1 MTENKNQ
8 EYENQID
15 QEIDKIVDKLAFDL
29 KTKLKKVVI
38 RSEKLMLKQYIA
50 SQKDTMKS
58 RVGSPPKGRPSSRRG
73 EEKVVPEGGRGRAK
87 KASSNDSD
95 SSSDSD

>member
-1 MTENKNQ
+1 MSTDF
-8 EYENQID
+8 QID

-73 EEKVVPEGGRGRAK
+73 EEKVVPEGRGRVK
-87 KASSNDSD
+87 KASSHDSD
-95 SSSDSD
+95 SSSEDSD

>member
-1 MTENKNQ
+1 M
-8 EYENQID
+8 
-15 QEIDKIVDKLAFDL
+15 
-29 KTKLKKVVI
+29 
-38 RSEKLMLKQYIA
+38 S

-73 EEKVVPEGGRGRAK
+73 DEKVAPESSGRIRK
-87 KASSNDSD
+87 KAGVVDES

>member
-1 MTENKNQ
+1 MSTDF
-8 EYENQID
+8 QID
-15 QEIDKIVDKLAFDL
+15 QEIDKIVDKLALDL

-50 SQKDTMKS
+50 SQKDTTRS

-73 EEKVVPEGGRGRAK
+73 EEKVVSEGGGRGRGK
-87 KASSNDSD
+87 KASSHDSD

>member
-1 MTENKNQ
+1 MSTDF
-8 EYENQID
+8 QID
-15 QEIDKIVDKLAFDL
+15 QEIDKIVDKLALDL

-73 EEKVVPEGGRGRAK
+73 EEKVVPEGSGRGRAK
-87 KASSNDSD
+87 KATSHDSD

>member
-1 MTENKNQ
+1 MSTDF
-8 EYENQID
+8 QID
-15 QEIDKIVDKLAFDL
+15 QEIDKIVDKITLDL

-38 RSEKLMLKQYIA
+38 RSEKMMLKQYIA

-73 EEKVVPEGGRGRAK
+73 DEKVVPEGGGRGRGK
-87 KASSNDSD
+87 KVAAHDSE

>member
-1 MTENKNQ
+1 MSTDF
-8 EYENQID
+8 QID
-15 QEIDKIVDKLAFDL
+15 QEIDKIVDKITLDL
-29 KTKLKKVVI
+29 KAKLKKVVI
-38 RSEKLMLKQYIA
+38 RSEKMVLKQYIA

-73 EEKVVPEGGRGRAK
+73 EEKVVPEGGGRGRGK
-87 KASSNDSD
+87 KVAVHDSD

>member
-1 MTENKNQ
+1 MSTDF
-8 EYENQID
+8 QID
-15 QEIDKIVDKLAFDL
+15 QEIDKIVDKLALDL

-38 RSEKLMLKQYIA
+38 RSEKMMLKQYIA

-73 EEKVVPEGGRGRAK
+73 EEKIVPEGGGRGRSK
-87 KASSNDSD
+87 KVAVHDSD

>member
-1 MTENKNQ
+1 MSTDF
-8 EYENQID
+8 QID
-15 QEIDKIVDKLAFDL
+15 QEIDKIVDKLTVDL
-29 KTKLKKVVI
+29 KAKLKKVVI
-38 RSEKLMLKQYIA
+38 RSEKMVLKQYIA

-73 EEKVVPEGGRGRAK
+73 DEKVAAESSGRIRK
-87 KASSNDSD
+87 KAGVVDES

>member
-1 MTENKNQ
+1 MSTDF
-8 EYENQID
+8 QID
-15 QEIDKIVDKLAFDL
+15 QEIDKIVDKLAVDL

-50 SQKDTMKS
+50 SQKETTKS

-73 EEKVVPEGGRGRAK
+73 EEKVVPECGGRGRVK
-87 KASSNDSD
+87 KASSHDSD

>member
-1 MTENKNQ
+1 MSTDF
-8 EYENQID
+8 QID
-15 QEIDKIVDKLAFDL
+15 QEIDKIVDKLALDL

-73 EEKVVPEGGRGRAK
+73 EEKVVPEGSGRGRAK

>member
-1 MTENKNQ
+1 MSTDF
-8 EYENQID
+8 QID
-15 QEIDKIVDKLAFDL
+15 QEIDKIVDKLAVDL

-38 RSEKLMLKQYIA
+38 RSEKLILKQYIA
-50 SQKDTMKS
+50 SQKDTMRS

-73 EEKVVPEGGRGRAK
+73 EEKVVPEGVGRGRGK